1 MIKYEEDIANFLH
14 CGVLKHCNMLPREA
28 VDALSPEI
36 LKTRLDGALSS
47 LSQLEVSL
55 PMARGLEV
63 DWFGRDLKGKRFCG
77 STEREFAVLSLNEK
91 TPLLLLSIQ
100 GSLSKRI
107 VFCRED
113 CFTELWLHFWSG
125 QFDLYDSQNHVG
137 RKLRRQNFFPVC
149 RWILFS
155 NIYLTRTGTEGCK

>member
-1 MIKYEEDIANFLH
+1 LIKYEEDIANFLH

-55 PMARGLEV
+55 PMARGVGV
-63 DWFGRDLKGKRFCG
+63 DWCGRDLKGKRFCG

-91 TPLLLLSIQ
+91 NT
-100 GSLSKRI
+100 
-107 VFCRED
+107 VATFVY
-113 CFTELWLHFWSG
+113 SG
-125 QFDLYDSQNHVG
+125 
-137 RKLRRQNFFPVC
+137 
-149 RWILFS
+149 
-155 NIYLTRTGTEGCK
+155 